1 MKFAIDYYGIDN
13 VMYGT
18 DYPCW
23 DPATCLK
30 LIDEIGLSQ
39 TDRQKL
45 FYDNA
50 RRILGLRDPVGPRQ
64 RRRRAPLWP
73 DAGGAPSA
81 VFDFASVLAP
91 DYRRRR
97 RMDRL
102 SEIQLHRRP

>member
-50 RRILGLRDPVGPRQ
+50 PRILGLRDPVETKAAEAA
-64 RRRRAPLWP
+64 RAH
-73 DAGGAPSA
+73 A
-81 VFDFASVLAP
+81 VA
-91 DYRRRR
+91 
-97 RMDRL
+97 
-102 SEIQLHRRP
+102 